1 MVEKI
6 KSVIDTSVYIAALK
20 SKSRTSAPVKV
31 INNLHEGNFNTII
44 SLQLLA
50 EIIEIGAKKSI
61 AKNDVVQ
68 LLQSIKNNIIKI
80 SGDYI
85 VNTLDDIDTKDN
97 ILLSAAL
104 EAKAD
109 YIISLDRRDVLPLKH
124 YKGTQI
130 VAPTQF
136 LHTLKDYKEGKYK
149 RIETMIYQEVS
160 TKN

>member
-6 KSVIDTSVYIAALK
+6 KSLIDTSVYIAALK

-61 AKNDVVQ
+61 AKNDVIQ

-130 VAPTQF
+130 VDPTQF

-160 TKN
+160 TRN